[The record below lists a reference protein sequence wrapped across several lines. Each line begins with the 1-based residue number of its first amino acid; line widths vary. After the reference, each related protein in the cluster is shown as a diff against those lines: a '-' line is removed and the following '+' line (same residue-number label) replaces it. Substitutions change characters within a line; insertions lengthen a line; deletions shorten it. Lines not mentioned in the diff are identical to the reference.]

1 MARRRQQALYGAP
14 AAPVPAGPP
23 ALARPRS
30 EVAKRLQERIGMGKK
45 IQASPT
51 RTDAEMVTYIQEA
64 RRWYEYNLE
73 LLKRLFITTT
83 IADEYNR
90 GGFGVLAPGQASA
103 TQIVS
108 WQQNFIEDIDQFE
121 SILRRLELYPE
132 PSSQSAEAED
142 TMPGDRS

>member
-14 AAPVPAGPP
+14 AAPVPADPP

-30 EVAKRLQERIGMGKK
+30 EVARRLQERIGMGKK